1 MTGPRPLVIAVIG
14 AARATAA
21 ERAAA
26 EEVGRLIA
34 GAGAVLVCG
43 GLGGV
48 MEAACHG
55 AQGAGGTTVGILPG
69 NDRAAANDFVGIA
82 VATGM
87 GEARNAVVVGSADA
101 VVAVGGEFGTLS
113 EIALALKAGTPVIGI
128 GTWELARGGVAVDG
142 VVAVAGPGEA
152 VALALELAATAGRSG
167 GSRPSRPTP

>member
-1 MTGPRPLVIAVIG
+1 
-14 AARATAA
+14 
-21 ERAAA
+21 
-26 EEVGRLIA
+26 
-34 GAGAVLVCG
+34 
-43 GLGGV
+43 
-48 MEAACHG
+48 
-55 AQGAGGTTVGILPG
+55 
-69 NDRAAANDFVGIA
+69 
-82 VATGM
+82 M